1 MLSKQIALYLQ
12 SQSLGTVGT
21 SLFYGFLPT
30 ASGTIAVVY
39 DTGGESPGSRLGYD
53 YPTFQIRTRANAGAN
68 TIENAYTKA
77 ADIYN
82 VLQSISDVTLNDGT
96 KLVDVTALQS
106 APISLDKDESG
117 RAEFTLNFRAMI
129 RNKTIYRE

>member
-1 MLSKQIALYLQ
+1 MLSKQVALYLQ

-21 SLFYGFLPT
+21 TLFYGFLPT

-39 DTGGESPGSRLGYD
+39 DTGGESPDQRLGYD
-53 YPTFQIRTRANAGAN
+53 YPTFQIRTRANAGA
-68 TIENAYTKA
+68 TSIENAYTRA

-96 KLVDVTALQS
+96 KLIDCAALQS

-117 RAEFTLNFRAMI
+117 RAEFTINFRATI

>member
-21 SLFYGFLPT
+21 TLFYGFLPT

-39 DTGGESPGSRLGYD
+39 DTGGEAPDQRLGYD
-53 YPTFQIRTRANAGAN
+53 YPTFQIRTRANAGASS
-68 TIENAYTKA
+68 IENAYTRA

-82 VLQSISDVTLNDGT
+82 VLQSISDVTLNDDT
-96 KLVDVTALQS
+96 KLIDITALQS
-106 APISLDKDESG
+106 SPISLDKDESG
-117 RAEFTLNFRAMI
+117 RAEFTINFRAMV
-129 RNKTIYRE
+129 RNKTKNRE